1 MAIIQS
7 LAVGK
12 ARKSAGNITYRTV
25 RGRTILSSKVAPYSR
40 QTRSDAQSEAQS
52 NFKKVSQFMALVKD
66 DINVSFD
73 KTKYGSQRNNFF
85 KLNKEAL
92 FAAFETLPVEGVLT
106 LEDYNAALV
115 TYVMANPKT
124 ILRVKKRNEE
134 TVYLMGDWSSQDNP
148 QASKLLSIS
157 YDGVTKPE
165 GGVLKLS
172 TSKTIRLTGRNVDLS
187 LITLQVVLP
196 PMGNPT
202 IVELTSVFT
211 QVSSSAAEFVGTTL
225 SAYNNY
231 NVKVIYYDNV
241 PFRTFNE

>member
-12 ARKSAGNITYRTV
+12 ARKSAGNVTYRTV
-25 RGRTILSSKVAPYSR
+25 RGRTILSEKITSR
-40 QTRSDAQSEAQS
+40 AKQTRSSAQSEAQS

-92 FAAFETLPVEGVLT
+92 FAAFETLPVDGILT
-106 LEDYNAALV
+106 LEDYNDALV

-124 ILRVKKRNEE
+124 IFRVKKRNEE

-148 QASKLLSIS
+148 KASKLLSIS
-157 YDGVTKPE
+157 YDGAAKPE
-165 GGVLKLS
+165 GDVLKLS
-172 TSKTIRLTGRNVDLS
+172 TSKTIRLTGRNIDLS
-187 LITLQVVLP
+187 LITLQVILL
-196 PMGNPT
+196 PMGDPVT
-202 IVELTSVFT
+202 VGLASVFT

-225 SAYNNY
+225 STYNNY
-231 NVKVIYYDNV
+231 NVQVICYDAV
-241 PFRTFNE
+241 PFRTFTD